1 MKLFLAFMLTFS
13 CALSG
18 AKYQSDLHINMQAA
32 FFEEAERAYRDIIAY
47 DENAPVTR
55 EEIHAL
61 YAHDAC
67 LAPIRKKIAGII
79 NKIDSMKPKTAA
91 EYAEECLF
99 AGEILESPP
108 DGIIFVRCYLLP
120 FSPEE
125 TKIYDQIQKSGEIHA
140 LDALFSQLEDYVL
153 RLNGAFTPDNG
164 FEPYF
169 KMKDDGAVIPVYKG
183 ARYLTD
189 KAVSAALSV
198 SESSPVSPP
207 VRDARGMIV
216 FEFVSD

>member
-1 MKLFLAFMLTFS
+1 MKLFLAFLLTFS

-18 AKYQSDLHINMQAA
+18 AKYQSDLHLNMQAA

-61 YAHDAC
+61 YARDAY
-67 LAPIRKKIAGII
+67 LAPIREKITGIM

-91 EYAEECLF
+91 EYAEECIF
-99 AGEILESPP
+99 TGEILENPP
-108 DGIIFVRCYLLP
+108 EGVIFVRCYLLP
-120 FSPEE
+120 FTTNE
-125 TKIYDQIQKSGEIHA
+125 TGTYDKIQKSSETHA
-140 LDALFSQLEDYVL
+140 LDALFSPLEDYVL
-153 RLNGAFTPDNG
+153 RLHGAFTPENG

-169 KMKDDGAVIPVYKG
+169 KMKDEGAVIPVFKG
-183 ARYLTD
+183 ARYLSDT
-189 KAVSAALSV
+189 AVSAALSV
-198 SESSPVSPP
+198 SELSPVSPP

-216 FEFVSD
+216 FKFVSD